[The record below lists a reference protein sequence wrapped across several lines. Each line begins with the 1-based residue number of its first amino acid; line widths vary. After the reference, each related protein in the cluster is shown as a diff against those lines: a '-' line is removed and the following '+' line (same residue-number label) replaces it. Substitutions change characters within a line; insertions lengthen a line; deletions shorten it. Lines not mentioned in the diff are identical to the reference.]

1 MPVTRKLPVRP
12 KRGRLPAPQPLDMPI
27 TTRGWDRRAIS
38 LGILG
43 TLVFHLLFFVAVPR
57 SLVVLDPLDPSE
69 AQLGRDL
76 DLTLV
81 DDEPEEQPREQRY
94 VETNPEAPENE
105 PDPTDAIGA
114 RNQQAANEVVPDE
127 LSEDKTPAREG
138 VDDLPFDK
146 IVSGT
151 TEPQISVQ
159 PAPATREQQAVAGQ
173 EGSEAPMARNP
184 PSGFEESRSDD
195 PEGLASSDGKPAP
208 NPTPDADEATE
219 GVDRP
224 QQQARPEIA
233 PSVASPERPAPA
245 PRPRLPRALPGPVK
259 RQPAGV
265 SQTGRTA
272 VNAHFGPFG
281 DYLERMQEAIQQRW
295 DALGRQR
302 SISESQTRVVLEFRL
317 TREGRILDL
326 ETVDTTSQA
335 LGTLLCRSAVEQ
347 GVPYGEW
354 SKEMVALLGD
364 DEKIT
369 FTFYYW

>member
-1 MPVTRKLPVRP
+1 MRTTRKLPLKKR
-12 KRGRLPAPQPLDMPI
+12 RGRHPPPQPVDLPI
-27 TTRGWDRRAIS
+27 HTRDWDKRALVI
-38 LGILG
+38 GILG
-43 TLVFHLLFFVAVPR
+43 TLVFHLVFFVAVPR
-57 SLVVLDPLDPSE
+57 SLIVLGPADAADSR
-69 AQLGRDL
+69 LGEDL
-76 DLTLV
+76 ELVLTEEEE
-81 DDEPEEQPREQRY
+81 EPPPQPRY

-105 PDPTDAIGA
+105 PDPTDNFSA
-114 RNQQAANEVVPDE
+114 RNQQAANETVPDE
-127 LSEDKTPAREG
+127 LSPDKTPARDG
-138 VDDLPFDK
+138 VDDAPTDK
-146 IVSGT
+146 AFAGT
-151 TEPQISVQ
+151 LEPQITLQ
-159 PAPATREQQAVAGQ
+159 PAPATPDQQPQQGQ
-173 EGSEAPMARNP
+173 DGSQDPMSRNP

-195 PEGLASSDGKPAP
+195 PDGLASSRGKPAP
-208 NPTPDADEATE
+208 QPDPDAKEPTE
-219 GVDRP
+219 GADRP
-224 QQQARPEIA
+224 QQQALPEIA

-265 SQTGRTA
+265 SQSGRTA

-302 SISESQTRVVLEFRL
+302 SISEAQTRVVLEFTLLKDGSIR
-317 TREGRILDL
+317 DL

-347 GVPYGEW
+347 GQPYGEW
-354 SKEMVALLGD
+354 SREMVNLLGE